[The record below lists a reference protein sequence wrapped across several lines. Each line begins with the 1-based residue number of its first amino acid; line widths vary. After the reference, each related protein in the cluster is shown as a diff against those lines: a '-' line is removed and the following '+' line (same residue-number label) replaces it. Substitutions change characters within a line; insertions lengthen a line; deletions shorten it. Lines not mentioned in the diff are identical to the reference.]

1 MHKEIWKNTEF
12 DGYMVSNLGRVK
24 HNDRILKARMSTA
37 GYYYYSFWKHNK
49 EKRDFMHRLIAKAFI
64 PNPNNW
70 NEVNHKN
77 GIKTDNRI
85 ENLEWCTHKYNMRH
99 SLLILKNKRK
109 SRHIKCVE
117 TGEIFESLN
126 DFEKRTGLCGAAI
139 HRNIKHKSKTS
150 YGYTW
155 EYTDE
160 PVTLIDYTK
169 YKNNIGKLSE
179 LAKKI
184 NISPSLLCWRKK
196 HGWDIKDIVSV
207 QADYTNNRKKN
218 KLKRKQL

>member
-1 MHKEIWKNTEF
+1 
-12 DGYMVSNLGRVK
+12 MVSNLGRVS
-24 HNDRILKARMSTA
+24 HNGRILKARLSNT
-37 GYYYYSFWKHNK
+37 GYYYYSFWNHNK
-49 EKRDFMHRLIAKAFI
+49 ENKDFTHRLIAKAFI

-70 NEVNHKN
+70 KEVNHKN

-99 SLLILKNKRK
+99 AKIILKKQKRAT
-109 SRHIKCVE
+109 HIKCIE
-117 TGEIFESLN
+117 TGDVFAGLK
-126 DFEKRTGLCGAAI
+126 DFENKTGLCGLAV

-179 LAKKI
+179 LAIKI

-196 HGWDIKDIVSV
+196 HGWNIKDIVSV
-207 QADYTNNRKKN
+207 QASYANNRKRN
-218 KLKRKQL
+218 KLKRR

>member
-1 MHKEIWKNTEF
+1 MQDEIWKNTEF
-12 DGYMVSNLGRVK
+12 DGYMVSNLGRVQ
-24 HNDRILKARMSTA
+24 HNGKILKARMSNT
-37 GYYYYSFWKHNK
+37 GYYYYSFWNHNE
-49 EKRDFMHRLIAKAFI
+49 EKRDFVHRLIAKAFI

-99 SLLILKNKRK
+99 SRLVLKNKKK
-109 SRHIKCVE
+109 SKHIKCIE
-117 TGEIFESLN
+117 TGDVFNGLA
-126 DFEKRTGLCGAAI
+126 DFEEKTGLCKLAV

-155 EYTDE
+155 EYTDD
-160 PVTLIDYTK
+160 PVTLIDYSK
-169 YKNNIGKLSE
+169 YKKIIGKVSD

-184 NISPSLLCWRKK
+184 NISASLLCWRRK
-196 HGWDIKDIVSV
+196 HGWNMKDIATICPAYS
-207 QADYTNNRKKN
+207 NNRKKGR
-218 KLKRKQL
+218 LKKRR

>member
-1 MHKEIWKNTEF
+1 
-12 DGYMVSNLGRVK
+12 MVSNLGRVK
-24 HNDRILKARMSTA
+24 HRGKILKAVVSNT
-37 GYYYYSFWKHNK
+37 GYYYYSFWNHNK
-49 EKRDFMHRLIAKAFI
+49 GKRDFMHRLIAKAFI

-99 SLLILKNKRK
+99 SRLVLKNKKK
-109 SRHIKCVE
+109 SKHIKCIE
-117 TGEIFESLN
+117 TGDVFNGLT
-126 DFEKRTGLCGAAI
+126 DFEEKTGLCKLAV

-160 PVTLIDYTK
+160 PATLIDYSK
-169 YKNNIGKLSE
+169 YKKTTGKVSD

-184 NISPSLLCWRKK
+184 NISASLLCWRKK
-196 HGWDIKDIVSV
+196 RGWDMKDIATVCPAYS
-207 QADYTNNRKKN
+207 NNRKKGR
-218 KLKRKQL
+218 LKRTNNDRLKK